1 MDKTDRIGRIT
12 NYGLSVV
19 GIILA
24 IKSLVM
30 CWLTHRAAMPI
41 VVYCLA
47 FTAILVGCAWLFCH
61 TWKERKNEN

>member
-1 MDKTDRIGRIT
+1 MEKTDRLGRIT
-12 NYGLSVV
+12 NYGLSVT

-24 IKSLVM
+24 IKSLLM
-30 CWLTHRAAMPI
+30 CFLTHREAMPI

-61 TWKERKNEN
+61 TWKERKHEN